1 MYRDYENPR
10 ELEKQLA
17 EAKANRDSVLES
29 LKELGNSTGGVDE
42 RTGYTA
48 YDALQDELEHW
59 EQEVSEL
66 EQRTNFAWQ
75 DEQYG

>member
-48 YDALQDELEHW
+48 YDVLQDELEHW

-75 DEQYG
+75 DEEFG